1 MDKPRVIAY
10 GFIGIE
16 PMPFAIVAAMAGRI
30 QLANF
35 MTPFLLAFLCEPVTK
50 APLQLV
56 GAVTSADGNIEAG
69 ALVTPAGKRYPII
82 NGIPRF
88 VDSVKTET
96 VESFGDEWNHFN
108 FTDFKINWLEHT
120 VANTFGSTDAFKD
133 KLIVDAGGGS
143 GAQTKWFAEYGASH
157 VIMMDLS
164 HSVDDVVQRNLA
176 GLRNVDVI
184 QCSIDA
190 PPLRD
195 KSIDGIVYCHN
206 VIQHTPS
213 VEKTAH
219 ALYALTATSG
229 EFVFNCYPLNDQ
241 GLLRWVR
248 WHVVYEPLRAVL
260 SHMPFGVI
268 VHYSRVMAA
277 LRFVPGLGA
286 FLEAAGF
293 CMQGDVPRLEGES
306 GWARVKRRFKNTSLN
321 TFDWYGSH
329 EYQHHKADAEI
340 RALATALQPNLAKVA
355 NLDKYFLRPPLIG
368 CALRI
373 FR

>member
-1 MDKPRVIAY
+1 
-10 GFIGIE
+10 
-16 PMPFAIVAAMAGRI
+16 
-30 QLANF
+30 
-35 MTPFLLAFLCEPVTK
+35 MTPQLLNYLCEPVTK

-56 GAVTSADGNIEAG
+56 DAVVDADGHIQSGQLIA
-69 ALVTPAGKRYPII
+69 ASGKRYPII

-88 VDSVKTET
+88 IEYVPTKT

-108 FTDFKINWLEHT
+108 FTDFKINWLSHT
-120 VANTFGSTDAFKD
+120 VANTFGTTDIFKG

-164 HSVDDVVQRNLA
+164 HSVDDVVKRNLA
-176 GLRNVDVI
+176 GFKNVDVI

-195 KSIDGIVYCHN
+195 QSIDGIVYCHN

-219 ALYALTATSG
+219 ALYALTAPGG

-241 GLLRWVR
+241 GLVRWVR
-248 WHVVYEPLRAVL
+248 FHLVYKTLRAVL
-260 SHMPFGVI
+260 SRMPFGVI
-268 VHYSRVMAA
+268 LLYARTMGV
-277 LRFVPGLGA
+277 LRQVFGLGWL
-286 FLEAAGF
+286 LEKSGF
-293 CMQGDVPRLEGES
+293 CVQGDVPQKKGES
-306 GWARVKRRFKNTSLN
+306 AWARMTRSFKSTSLN
-321 TFDWYGSH
+321 TFDCYGSH
-329 EYQHHKADAEI
+329 MYQHLKSDDEI
-340 RALATALQPNLAKVA
+340 KALAKALQPDAQKILNIE
-355 NLDKYFLRPPLIG
+355 KYFLRPTPIG